1 MSLQTS
7 LTSAFTR
14 VGTEFKTLRA
24 TLGSNTNLTTS
35 VKDTLVNAINEV
47 NAKTA
52 SAGAQIDDTTAR
64 TTTVYSSSKSTSVAT
79 AAGTAAAQALINDTT
94 ASATSVYSSTKTNSA
109 ITTAVNTAVSGLLN
123 GAPAAYDTLKEIAD
137 YIASDTTGA
146 ANMTA
151 SINNKVDYTVA
162 QTLTTTQQ
170 NQALSNI
177 NGVSTTLVGDTTRDF
192 SGDFTAALV

>member
-1 MSLQTS
+1 MSLQTQ

-14 VGTEFKTLRA
+14 IGTEFKTLRA
-24 TLGSNTNLTTS
+24 TLGANTNLTTS
-35 VKDTLVNAINEV
+35 AKDTLVNAINEV
-47 NAKTA
+47 NAKTS

-64 TTTVYSSSKSTSVAT
+64 TTTVYSSSKTNSVAS

-109 ITTAVNTAVSGLLN
+109 ITTAVNAAVTSLVN

-137 YIASDTTGA
+137 YIASDQTGA

-151 SINNKVDYTVA
+151 SINNKVDYAAA

-177 NGVSTTLVGDTTRDF
+177 NGVSATNVGDTTRDF